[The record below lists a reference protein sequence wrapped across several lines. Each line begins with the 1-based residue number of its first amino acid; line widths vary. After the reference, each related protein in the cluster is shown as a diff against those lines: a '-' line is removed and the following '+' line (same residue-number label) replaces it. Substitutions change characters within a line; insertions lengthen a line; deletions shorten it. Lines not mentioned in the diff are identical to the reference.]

1 MPLTKPL
8 FSLFLTTL
16 LLLSATVCPA
26 QIQPSS
32 LAMTTST
39 QAFSLEPGVL
49 GQDAPGAVVLALTLN
64 IDKDWYS
71 YSNTP
76 GETGKP
82 TRLTATAADG
92 TELRVL
98 YPKGKEKPDTY
109 DPSILVAAYLDGTTL
124 FVVVPDTVRPAFPV
138 SMQLDLLLCHPTKC
152 VPARLELNYGE
163 PGLERGSLPPAESQP
178 WWKEF
183 HQLSAG
189 AATVQTQPAD
199 GGDDI
204 DQAIVD
210 WRFDPVYF
218 QPGLEVGGLFSAIL
232 MGLLAGLILNIMPC
246 VLPVVSLKLSALLG
260 AGAENGDDRIRA
272 FREHNVFFV
281 LGVLTF
287 FLILAGVLGG
297 TGSAWGAL
305 FQNRWLVLAVA
316 GIMGAL
322 GLSLF
327 GLFHLPVIDLKFG
340 SGHTDP
346 RRQAFF
352 TGMLTTLLAT
362 PCSGPFL
369 GGVLGWS
376 LIQGPLVIATV
387 FFSIGLGMSAPY
399 LLLIAN
405 PRLSRFLPR
414 SGPWIEYVEKGIAFF
429 LLATAF
435 YLVAIVLGGQS
446 LRILAPLWVILF
458 GGWLWIRTRT
468 VKQAVQLVLRTA
480 VLVLLAASVYWTTPA
495 PVEANPWEPFDPV
508 LLDSELGQGN
518 FLVEFTA
525 DWCPTCKVLEATV
538 MTRSNVTAW
547 KERYGVRFIKVDMT
561 ERDPEAEALLAAL
574 GSRSLPTAAVF
585 RSNGRNAP
593 VVIRDLYTADQLERL
608 LGTL

>member
-1 MPLTKPL
+1 MSLTKPL
-8 FSLFLTTL
+8 FSLFLTIA
-16 LLLSATVCPA
+16 LLLSASPGKA

-32 LAMTTST
+32 LAMTTAV
-39 QAFSLEPGVL
+39 QAYSLEPRTFGA
-49 GQDAPGAVVLALTLN
+49 DFPGAVILALTLN
-64 IDKDWYS
+64 IEEGWYA
-71 YSNTP
+71 YSNIP

-82 TRLTATAADG
+82 TRLTATAANG
-92 TELRVL
+92 TTLKVL

-109 DPSILVAAYLDGTTL
+109 DPTILVAAYTNGTTL

-138 SMQLDLLLCHPTKC
+138 AMKLDLLLCHPTKC
-152 VPARLELNYGE
+152 VPARVELTYGE
-163 PGLERGSLPPAESQP
+163 DGLDRATLPQAPSQP
-178 WWKEF
+178 WWAEF
-183 HQLSAG
+183 RQMAQNTETIQTL
-189 AATVQTQPAD
+189 AADAAD
-199 GGDDI
+199 EAER
-204 DQAIVD
+204 AIVD

-218 QPGLEVGGLFSAIL
+218 QPGLEVGGLLSAVL

-246 VLPVVSLKLSALLG
+246 VLPVVSLKLTALLG
-260 AGAENGDDRIRA
+260 TGAKGGSDPIRA

-287 FLILAGVLGG
+287 FLILAAVLGW

-305 FQNRWLVLAVA
+305 FQNRWLVMTVA
-316 GIMGAL
+316 GVMGAL
-322 GLSLF
+322 ALSLF

-340 SGHTDP
+340 AGHANP
-346 RRQAFF
+346 RKQAFF

-376 LIQGPLVIATV
+376 LIQGPLVITTV
-387 FFSIGLGMSAPY
+387 FISIGLGMSAPY

-405 PRLSRFLPR
+405 PGLSRFLPR

-435 YLVAIVLGGQS
+435 YLVGIALGGQS
-446 LRILAPLWVILF
+446 ARLLAPLWVILF
-458 GGWLWIRTRT
+458 GGWLWVRTRT
-468 VKQAVQLVLRTA
+468 AKQTTQLILRTTI
-480 VLVLLAASVYWTTPA
+480 LVLLAMSVYWTTPA
-495 PVEANPWEPFDPV
+495 PVESDPWEPFDPV
-508 LLDSELGQGN
+508 ALNAELGKGN

-538 MTRSNVTAW
+538 MTRDNVTAW
-547 KERYGVRFIKVDMT
+547 KERYGIRFVKVDMT
-561 ERDPEAEALLAAL
+561 ERDPEAEAFLAAL

-585 RSNGRNAP
+585 RADNRNAP

-608 LGTL
+608 LGSL

>member
-16 LLLSATVCPA
+16 LLLPATVCPA

-39 QAFSLEPGVL
+39 QAFSLEPGIL
-49 GQDAPGAVVLALTLN
+49 GQDEPGAVVLALTLN

-71 YSNTP
+71 YSNAP

-92 TELRVL
+92 TELRVI

-138 SMQLDLLLCHPTKC
+138 SLQLDLLLCHPTKC
-152 VPARLELNYGE
+152 VPARIELTYGE
-163 PGLERGSLPPAESQP
+163 PGLERGSLLPAESQP

-183 HQLSAG
+183 HQLGVG
-189 AATVQTQPAD
+189 AAAVQSQPA
-199 GGDDI
+199 GGDDDI
-204 DQAIVD
+204 DRAIVD

-218 QPGLEVGGLFSAIL
+218 QPGLEVGGLLSAIL

-260 AGAENGDDRIRA
+260 AGAENGNDRIRM

-435 YLVAIVLGGQS
+435 YLVGIALGGQS

-458 GGWLWIRTRT
+458 GGWLWVRTRT
-468 VKQAVQLVLRTA
+468 VKQALQLILRTT

-495 PVEANPWEPFDPV
+495 PVESDPWEPFNPV
-508 LLDSELGQGN
+508 LLDSELGQDN

-547 KERYGVRFIKVDMT
+547 KERYGVRFVKVDMT
-561 ERDPEAEALLAAL
+561 ERDPEAEALLASL

-585 RSNGRNAP
+585 RSNGRNTP